1 MKKVIVLSALL
12 LVTGMSVYAQE
23 DFSKSI
29 KTTTTI
35 VENADKYKV
44 ETNRFWSNWFVTAGG
59 GALIFFGDHNMQ
71 MKFGDR
77 LSPALDIGFG
87 KWFTPGIGVRFM
99 YSGLTIKGATQN
111 GSHSTGKVYDASQWL
126 DEQKF
131 DFMNIHGDVL
141 FNASNLLCGYNE
153 KRFWS
158 VTPYVGLG
166 WILTWETPRAR
177 NFNASIGLINSF
189 RLSSAFDLNLD
200 VRGTATKDEFDGERG
215 GRKEEGLLSVT
226 VGVTYKFPR
235 RTWGRST
242 VKTITFS
249 DEELRLMREQLKA
262 MNDEN
267 NRLKNELV
275 ETSNKVTERVV
286 ETNILSAP
294 YLVTFQIS
302 RYALSNE
309 ARVNIGFQAKIMKEN
324 KNAVYTIIGYAD
336 KGTGTKEFNQF
347 LSKSRAE
354 AVYNCLVNEFGV
366 PASQLKITY
375 EGGVDN
381 MFYDDPRVSR
391 AVITVIKVNRKY
403 G

>member
-354 AVYNCLVNEFGV
+354 AAYNCLVNEFGV

-391 AVITVIKVNRKY
+391 AVITVIK
-403 G
+403 

>member
-200 VRGTATKDEFDGERG
+200 VRGTATKDEFDGEIG

-226 VGVTYKFPR
+226 LGITYKFPK

-249 DEELRLMREQLKA
+249 DEELRSMRERLNA
-262 MNDEN
+262 MNEEN
-267 NRLKNELV
+267 SRLKDELVVASNKTPEKVV
-275 ETSNKVTERVV
+275 ETS
-286 ETNILSAP
+286 ILAAP
-294 YLVTFQIS
+294 CLITFQIS
-302 RYALSNE
+302 RSILSNE
-309 ARVNIGFQAKIMKEN
+309 ARVNLGFQAELMKKN
-324 KNAVYTIIGYAD
+324 KNAVYTIIGYCD
-336 KGTGTKEFNQF
+336 KGTGTKEFNQR
-347 LSKSRAE
+347 LSKARAE
-354 AVYNCLVNEFGV
+354 AVYNCLVKEFGV
-366 PASQLKITY
+366 PTSQLRVTY

-381 MFYDDPRVSR
+381 MYYDDPRVSR
-391 AVITVIKVNRKY
+391 AVITVIK
-403 G
+403 

>member
-1 MKKVIVLSALL
+1 
-12 LVTGMSVYAQE
+12 
-23 DFSKSI
+23 
-29 KTTTTI
+29 
-35 VENADKYKV
+35 
-44 ETNRFWSNWFVTAGG
+44 
-59 GALIFFGDHNMQ
+59 

-87 KWFTPGIGVRFM
+87 KWFTPGIGIRFM

-166 WILTWETPRAR
+166 WILTWESPRAR

-267 NRLKNELV
+267 NRLKDELA
-275 ETSNKVTERVV
+275 TSNKVTERVV

-309 ARVNIGFQAKIMKEN
+309 
-324 KNAVYTIIGYAD
+324 
-336 KGTGTKEFNQF
+336 
-347 LSKSRAE
+347 
-354 AVYNCLVNEFGV
+354 
-366 PASQLKITY
+366 
-375 EGGVDN
+375 
-381 MFYDDPRVSR
+381 VSC
-391 AVITVIKVNRKY
+391 KY
-403 G
+403 RISG

>member
-126 DEQKF
+126 DEQQF

-391 AVITVIKVNRKY
+391 AVITVIK
-403 G
+403 

>member
-12 LVTGMSVYAQE
+12 LVTGMSVYVQE

-391 AVITVIKVNRKY
+391 AVITVIK
-403 G
+403 

>member
-215 GRKEEGLLSVT
+215 GRKEEVLMSVT

-391 AVITVIKVNRKY
+391 AVITVIK
-403 G
+403 

>member
-1 MKKVIVLSALL
+1 MKKVIVISALL
-12 LVTGMSVYAQE
+12 LITGMSVYAQE
-23 DFSKSI
+23 DFSKST

-158 VTPYVGLG
+158 VTPYAGLG

-267 NRLKNELV
+267 NRLKDELV
-275 ETSNKVTERVV
+275 VTSNKVSERVV

-302 RYALSNE
+302 RFALSNE

-391 AVITVIKVNRKY
+391 AVITVIK
-403 G
+403 

>member
-381 MFYDDPRVSR
+381 MFYDDPRVGR
-391 AVITVIKVNRKY
+391 AVITVIK
-403 G
+403 

>member
-354 AVYNCLVNEFGV
+354 AVYNGLVNEFGV

-391 AVITVIKVNRKY
+391 AVITVIK
-403 G
+403 

>member
-1 MKKVIVLSALL
+1 MRKVIVLSALL
-12 LVTGMSVYAQE
+12 LITGMSVYAQE
-23 DFSKSI
+23 DYSKSL

-59 GALIFFGDHNMQ
+59 GGLIFFGDHNMQ

-87 KWFTPGIGVRFM
+87 KWFTPGIGIRFM

-166 WILTWETPRAR
+166 WILTWESPRAR

-189 RLSSAFDLNLD
+189 RLSSAFDLNRD

-267 NRLKNELV
+267 NRLKDELA
-275 ETSNKVTERVV
+275 TSNKVTERVV

-347 LSKSRAE
+347 LSKARAE

-391 AVITVIKVNRKY
+391 AVITVIK
-403 G
+403 

>member
-126 DEQKF
+126 DEQEF

-391 AVITVIKVNRKY
+391 AVITVIK
-403 G
+403 

>member
-1 MKKVIVLSALL
+1 MRKVIVLSALL
-12 LVTGMSVYAQE
+12 LITGMSVYAQE
-23 DFSKSI
+23 DYSKSL

-59 GALIFFGDHNMQ
+59 GGLIFFGDHNMQ

-87 KWFTPGIGVRFM
+87 KWFTPGIGIRFM

-166 WILTWETPRAR
+166 WILTWESPRAR

-200 VRGTATKDEFDGERG
+200 VRGTATKDEFDGEIG

-226 VGVTYKFPR
+226 LGITYKFPK

-249 DEELRLMREQLKA
+249 DEELRSMRERLNA
-262 MNDEN
+262 MNEEN
-267 NRLKNELV
+267 SRLKDELVVASNKTPEKVV
-275 ETSNKVTERVV
+275 ETS
-286 ETNILSAP
+286 ILAAP
-294 YLVTFQIS
+294 CLVTFQIS
-302 RYALSNE
+302 RSILSNE
-309 ARVNIGFQAKIMKEN
+309 ARVNLGFQAELMKKN
-324 KNAVYTIIGYAD
+324 KNAVYTIIGYCD
-336 KGTGTKEFNQF
+336 KGTGTKEFNQR
-347 LSKSRAE
+347 LSKARAE
-354 AVYNCLVNEFGV
+354 AVYNCLVKEFGV
-366 PASQLKITY
+366 PTSQLRVTY

-381 MFYDDPRVSR
+381 MYYDDPRVSR
-391 AVITVIKVNRKY
+391 AVITVIK
-403 G
+403 

>member
-141 FNASNLLCGYNE
+141 FNASYLLCGYNE

-391 AVITVIKVNRKY
+391 AVITVIK
-403 G
+403 

>member
-1 MKKVIVLSALL
+1 MV
-12 LVTGMSVYAQE
+12 
-23 DFSKSI
+23 
-29 KTTTTI
+29 
-35 VENADKYKV
+35 
-44 ETNRFWSNWFVTAGG
+44 
-59 GALIFFGDHNMQ
+59 
-71 MKFGDR
+71 
-77 LSPALDIGFG
+77 
-87 KWFTPGIGVRFM
+87 
-99 YSGLTIKGATQN
+99 
-111 GSHSTGKVYDASQWL
+111 
-126 DEQKF
+126 
-131 DFMNIHGDVL
+131 
-141 FNASNLLCGYNE
+141 YNE

-226 VGVTYKFPR
+226 GGVTYKFPR

-391 AVITVIKVNRKY
+391 AVITVIK
-403 G
+403 

>member
-131 DFMNIHGDVL
+131 DFMNIHGEVG
-141 FNASNLLCGYNE
+141 FKASNLLCGYNE

-391 AVITVIKVNRKY
+391 AVITVIK
-403 G
+403 

>member
-354 AVYNCLVNEFGV
+354 AVYNCMDNELGV

-391 AVITVIKVNRKY
+391 AVITVIK
-403 G
+403 

>member
-23 DFSKSI
+23 DFSKCT

-87 KWFTPGIGVRFM
+87 KWFTPGICVRFM

-391 AVITVIKVNRKY
+391 AVITVIK
-403 G
+403 

>member
-1 MKKVIVLSALL
+1 MRKVIVLSALL
-12 LVTGMSVYAQE
+12 LITGMSVYAQE
-23 DFSKSI
+23 DYSKSL

-59 GALIFFGDHNMQ
+59 GGLIFFGDHNMQ

-87 KWFTPGIGVRFM
+87 KWFTPGIGIRFM

-166 WILTWETPRAR
+166 WILTWESPRAR

-226 VGVTYKFPR
+226 VGV
-235 RTWGRST
+235 
-242 VKTITFS
+242 S

-267 NRLKNELV
+267 NRLKDELA
-275 ETSNKVTERVV
+275 TSNKVTERVV

-347 LSKSRAE
+347 LSKARAE

-391 AVITVIKVNRKY
+391 AVITVIK
-403 G
+403 

>member
-267 NRLKNELV
+267 NCLKNELV

-347 LSKSRAE
+347 LSKARAE

-391 AVITVIKVNRKY
+391 AVITVIK
-403 G
+403 

>member
-111 GSHSTGKVYDASQWL
+111 GSHSTGKVYDVSQWL

-391 AVITVIKVNRKY
+391 AVITVIK
-403 G
+403 

>member
-131 DFMNIHGDVL
+131 DFMNIHGDVM

-158 VTPYVGLG
+158 VTPYVGVG

-177 NFNASIGLINSF
+177 NFNASLGVINSF

-200 VRGTATKDEFDGERG
+200 VRGTATKDEFDGEIG

-226 VGVTYKFPR
+226 LGITYKFPK

-249 DEELRLMREQLKA
+249 DEELRSMRERLNA
-262 MNDEN
+262 MNEEN
-267 NRLKNELV
+267 SRLKDELVVASNKTPEKVV
-275 ETSNKVTERVV
+275 ETS
-286 ETNILSAP
+286 ILAAP
-294 YLVTFQIS
+294 CLITFQIS
-302 RYALSNE
+302 RSILSNE
-309 ARVNIGFQAKIMKEN
+309 ARVNLGFQAELMKKN
-324 KNAVYTIIGYAD
+324 KNAVYTIIGYCD
-336 KGTGTKEFNQF
+336 KGTGTKEFNQR
-347 LSKSRAE
+347 LSKARAE
-354 AVYNCLVNEFGV
+354 AVYNCLVKEFGV
-366 PASQLKITY
+366 PTSQLRVTY

-381 MFYDDPRVSR
+381 MYYDDPRVSR
-391 AVITVIKVNRKY
+391 AVITVIK
-403 G
+403 

>member
-1 MKKVIVLSALL
+1 MKRITYEKSNCSIGLL

-391 AVITVIKVNRKY
+391 AVITVIK
-403 G
+403 

>member
-141 FNASNLLCGYNE
+141 FNASNLRCGYNE
-153 KRFWS
+153 KGFWS
-158 VTPYVGLG
+158 VTRYDGLG
-166 WILTWETPRAR
+166 WILSWEPPRAR

-391 AVITVIKVNRKY
+391 AVITVIK
-403 G
+403 

>member
-1 MKKVIVLSALL
+1 MKKVIVISALL
-12 LVTGMSVYAQE
+12 LITGMSVYAQE
-23 DFSKSI
+23 DFSKST

-35 VENADKYKV
+35 VENVDKYKV

-267 NRLKNELV
+267 NRLKDELV
-275 ETSNKVTERVV
+275 VTSNKVSERVV

-302 RYALSNE
+302 RFALSNE

-391 AVITVIKVNRKY
+391 AVITVIK
-403 G
+403 

>member
-262 MNDEN
+262 MNGEN

-391 AVITVIKVNRKY
+391 AVITVIK
-403 G
+403 

>member
-366 PASQLKITY
+366 PASQLKKTY
-375 EGGVDN
+375 QRRDDN

-391 AVITVIKVNRKY
+391 AVITVIK
-403 G
+403 

>member
-375 EGGVDN
+375 EGGVDY

-391 AVITVIKVNRKY
+391 AVITVIK
-403 G
+403 

>member
-131 DFMNIHGDVL
+131 DFMNIHGDVM

-158 VTPYVGLG
+158 VTPYVGVG

-177 NFNASIGLINSF
+177 NFNASLGVINSF

-200 VRGTATKDEFDGERG
+200 VRGTATKDEFDGEIG

-226 VGVTYKFPR
+226 LGITYKFPK

-249 DEELRLMREQLKA
+249 DEELRSMRERLNA
-262 MNDEN
+262 MNEEN
-267 NRLKNELV
+267 SRLKDELVVASNKTPEKVV
-275 ETSNKVTERVV
+275 ETS
-286 ETNILSAP
+286 ILAAP
-294 YLVTFQIS
+294 CLVTFQIS
-302 RYALSNE
+302 RSILSNE
-309 ARVNIGFQAKIMKEN
+309 ARVNLGFQAELMKKN
-324 KNAVYTIIGYAD
+324 KNAVYTIIGYCD
-336 KGTGTKEFNQF
+336 KGTGTKEFNQR
-347 LSKSRAE
+347 LSKARAE
-354 AVYNCLVNEFGV
+354 AVYNCLVKEFGV
-366 PASQLKITY
+366 PTSQLRVTY

-381 MFYDDPRVSR
+381 MYYDDPRVSR
-391 AVITVIKVNRKY
+391 AVITVIK
-403 G
+403 

>member
-111 GSHSTGKVYDASQWL
+111 GSHSTGKVYDVSQWL

-189 RLSSAFDLNLD
+189 RLSSAFDLNMD

-391 AVITVIKVNRKY
+391 AVITVIK
-403 G
+403 

>member
-59 GALIFFGDHNMQ
+59 GGLIFFGDHNMQ

-87 KWFTPGIGVRFM
+87 KWFTPGIGIRFM

-189 RLSSAFDLNLD
+189 RLSSEFDLNLD

-391 AVITVIKVNRKY
+391 AVITVIK
-403 G
+403 